1 MTTQFRILFTV
12 TITHAYYSGGCK
24 DFDFLIPADTAQVLK
39 NGRLVARVRDGKLVV
54 LFETKE
60 TGAALAAVAGKK
72 LRIGLK
78 LLNPYFSNF
87 TALAFDTRASIPLY
101 RNAVN
106 PDVLDAPKVVPLVG
120 RLFGHV
126 LTGTARPVTAMLKDS
141 AGQALQAEAITTAN
155 NRTTV
160 SCNLTGQAAGAYVVE
175 EAYPSDTELIPYY
188 CDPEL
193 RQLGP
198 FGVMEIEVGSSFY
211 VAAPTFELV
220 FAARQ
225 ETLNYYL
232 VARNYNVAEF
242 GQLAV
247 VDTGF
252 TEDGRPQVVFTR
264 VESSAFTADEID
276 PSLLGG
282 GDARVA
288 LFRSQA
294 TVARRER
301 ARKKIQLKRNGE
313 VLITHLPQVGADKVS
328 GDIIVQISKP

>member
-1 MTTQFRILFTV
+1 
-12 TITHAYYSGGCK
+12 
-24 DFDFLIPADTAQVLK
+24 
-39 NGRLVARVRDGKLVV
+39 
-54 LFETKE
+54 
-60 TGAALAAVAGKK
+60 
-72 LRIGLK
+72 
-78 LLNPYFSNF
+78 
-87 TALAFDTRASIPLY
+87 
-101 RNAVN
+101 
-106 PDVLDAPKVVPLVG
+106 
-120 RLFGHV
+120 
-126 LTGTARPVTAMLKDS
+126 MLKDS
-141 AGQALQAEAITTAN
+141 TGQALQAETITAAN

-198 FGVMEIEVGSSFY
+198 FGVMEIEIGSSFY
-211 VAAPTFELV
+211 AAAPTFELV

-264 VESSAFTADEID
+264 VESSAFTADEIA
-276 PSLLGG
+276 PSLLDG